1 MRKEIEYDKHKLA
14 YIKQRGMNTTSSLN
28 AIKSPGVSD
37 KVADSVIE
45 YAITEAKMKEHI
57 IACAKLEYRITE
69 FIDTIPDAR
78 TRLIF
83 KLRFLDNRSWVNVA
97 WKVGG
102 YASEDSVKKTVY
114 RYIERN
120 SNR

>member
-1 MRKEIEYDKHKLA
+1 
-14 YIKQRGMNTTSSLN
+14 MNTTSSLN